1 MKHLKIRLQKS
12 RPQCVEANGNGPAFT
27 LIELLVVIAIIA
39 ILAAMLLPALAAARA
54 RAWRIQC
61 TSQIKQ
67 MGQGVILFQ
76 SDHNDMFP
84 PGGLYS
90 STVYKSAPYI
100 CMGWDSYIH
109 QYLGDVATPNDN
121 WACTFTLLEPDF
133 LPKAELCPADRYPK
147 RWWEYYPGGP
157 ASGFL
162 QPPRTY
168 AMNGVSGTWGVDS
181 ASGTYP
187 LPSILVNHG
196 VSIYWADN
204 LATIKDPWGARGY
217 PGTVVKDPVGTILFV
232 EEPDG
237 QQCVGMDWPVY
248 CIAPV
253 GPARCLSRYQIDPA
267 ALPQSTANDGTKIGN
282 YECQGQL
289 LFKDH
294 GNRFNYCFHDG
305 HVEALD
311 YHKTVGKGTV
321 TAPQGMWTMQLGD

>member
-1 MKHLKIRLQKS
+1 MKHPKIHVQKTRS
-12 RPQCVEANGNGPAFT
+12 QCAKTVSNSSAFT

-39 ILAAMLLPALAAARA
+39 ILAALLLPALAAARA

-61 TSQIKQ
+61 TSQMRQ
-67 MGQGVILFQ
+67 MGQGVTLFQ
-76 SDHNDMFP
+76 TDHNDMFP

-90 STVYKSAPYI
+90 SAPYKSAPYI

-109 QYLGDVATPNDN
+109 QYIGDLATSNDN
-121 WACTFTLLEPDF
+121 WICTFTLLEPAL

-147 RWWEYYPGGP
+147 VWWEYYDGP

-168 AMNGVSGTWGVDS
+168 AMNGVSGTWGVSS
-181 ASGTYP
+181 ALETYP
-187 LPSILVNHG
+187 LPAISANNG
-196 VSIYWADN
+196 VGIYWVDT
-204 LATIKDPWGARGY
+204 TIVHPWEAKSYRGSIVRDPAGS
-217 PGTVVKDPVGTILFV
+217 ILFV

-237 QQCVGMDWPVY
+237 QQCVGMDWPVF

-253 GPARCLSRYQIDPA
+253 GPSGCKSRYQIDPT
-267 ALPQSTANDGTKIGN
+267 ALPQSTKNTGVKTGG

-311 YHKTVGKGTV
+311 YHKTVGAGTV
-321 TAPQGMWTMQLGD
+321 TAPQGMWTVWPGD